1 MDEYPGDA
9 AQKENVKINRVSV
22 PGLVQTERKGKMIQF
37 YGTLAAMMAAVAM
50 TVTTLVAN
58 STCIYLTYQEE
69 LPESA
74 KSLRKF

>member
-1 MDEYPGDA
+1 M
-9 AQKENVKINRVSV
+9 RWTLS
-22 PGLVQTERKGKMIQF
+22 RF

>member
-1 MDEYPGDA
+1 MKA
-9 AQKENVKINRVSV
+9 
-22 PGLVQTERKGKMIQF
+22 KMIQF

-50 TVTTLVAN
+50 TVTKLVAN

>member
-9 AQKENVKINRVSV
+9 AQKENVQMKA
-22 PGLVQTERKGKMIQF
+22 KMIQF